1 MKLSKEGK
9 LDSHWVKMISL
20 ISICFQFKKPMKN
33 KEKKYSPLTAY
44 SIWTN
49 VQRKI
54 QKRCLKK
61 NVKNSSEDLMPITEK
76 CSWMIALITINIVK
90 YAVQVLL
97 IHWII

>member
-1 MKLSKEGK
+1 
-9 LDSHWVKMISL
+9 
-20 ISICFQFKKPMKN
+20 MKN

-61 NVKNSSEDLMPITEK
+61 NVKNSSEDLMPITEV
-76 CSWMIALITINIVK
+76 SNFINILEMFVDDCTNYHK
-90 YAVQVLL
+90 YCEICCAS
-97 IHWII
+97 IIDPLDNIRNYHCQRKC